1 MCMQYTIRNVSDA
14 LDARLRERASD
25 ERTSLN
31 DVVLRLLTQA
41 LGLSIET
48 TRHRDLSDIAGS
60 WQHDPS
66 FARAV
71 ADQDS
76 IDPDLWK

>member
-1 MCMQYTIRNVSDA
+1 MCMQYTIRNVSEA
-14 LDARLRERASD
+14 LDARLRERASA

-31 DVVLRLLTQA
+31 EVVLRLLTQA
-41 LGLSIET
+41 LGLSIEA
-48 TRHRDLSDIAGS
+48 TRARDLGDVAGS

-66 FARAV
+66 FDQALL
-71 ADQDS
+71 DQDS

>member
-1 MCMQYTIRNVSDA
+1 MQYTIRNVSEA
-14 LDARLRERASD
+14 LDARLRERASE
-25 ERTSLN
+25 ERRSLN
-31 DVVLRLLTQA
+31 DLVLRLLTQA
-41 LGLSIET
+41 LGLSIEA
-48 TRHRDLSDIAGS
+48 TRRRDLGDVAGS

-66 FARAV
+66 FDQAL